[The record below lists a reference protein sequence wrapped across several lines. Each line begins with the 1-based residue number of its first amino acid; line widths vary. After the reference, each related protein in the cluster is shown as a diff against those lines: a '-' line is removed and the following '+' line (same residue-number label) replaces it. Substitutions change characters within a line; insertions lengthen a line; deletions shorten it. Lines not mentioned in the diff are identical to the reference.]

1 MRGYATRDVAQIL
14 GLSASQVLG
23 YVRSGFLRP
32 ERGPRGDYR
41 FSFEDLVFLR
51 TAKGLLEARIGPR
64 RVKSALAKLREQIPE
79 GRRLTGLRITA
90 EGSRIVVADG
100 DTRWQPESGQAL
112 LDFGVAELA
121 EKVAPLA
128 REAFL
133 KAQED
138 SEELTAEDW
147 YEWGCELETAAPP
160 EAREAYRRALALDA
174 SHADALVN
182 LGRLLH
188 ESGDARGA
196 EDHYRRAIEARP
208 GDATAVFNLGVAL
221 EDLKR
226 EDEALAAYEKAVS
239 IDPDNADAHYNA
251 ASLYERL
258 GQVPAA
264 LRHLKSYRNILRTG
278 RPPR

>member
-14 GLSASQVLG
+14 GLSPAQVLG
-23 YVRSGFLRP
+23 YVRSGFLQP

-41 FSFEDLVFLR
+41 FCFEDLVFLR

-64 RVKSALAKLREQIPE
+64 RVKRALAKLREQIPE

-100 DTRWQPESGQAL
+100 DARWQPESGQAL

-128 REAFL
+128 REAFRE
-133 KAQED
+133 AQEGGD
-138 SEELTAEDW
+138 ELTADDW

-160 EAREAYRRALALDA
+160 EAGESYRRAIALDPG
-174 SHADALVN
+174 HADALVN

-188 ESGDARGA
+188 ESGDAGGA
-196 EDHYRRAIEARP
+196 EEHYRKAIAARP

-221 EDLKR
+221 EDLERK
-226 EDEALAAYEKAVS
+226 DEALAAYERA
-239 IDPDNADAHYNA
+239 IQLDPDNADAHYNA

-264 LRHLKSYRNILRTG
+264 LRHLKSYRNLIREG
-278 RPPR
+278 R

>member
-1 MRGYATRDVAQIL
+1 MRGYATRDVAHIL
-14 GLSASQVLG
+14 GLSAQQVLG

-64 RVKSALAKLREQIPE
+64 RVKRALAKLREQIPE

-100 DTRWQPESGQAL
+100 NARWQPESGQAL
-112 LDFGVAELA
+112 LDFGVSELA
-121 EKVAPLA
+121 EKFAPLA
-128 REAFL
+128 REAFRE
-133 KAQED
+133 AQEGGD
-138 SEELTAEDW
+138 ELTADGW

-160 EAREAYRRALALDA
+160 EAREAYSRAVALDPG
-174 SHADALVN
+174 HADALVN

-188 ESGDARGA
+188 ESGDPRGA
-196 EDHYRRAIEARP
+196 EEHYRRAIAARP

-221 EDLKR
+221 EDLER
-226 EDEALAAYEKAVS
+226 RDEALAAYERAVEL
-239 IDPDNADAHYNA
+239 DPDSADAHYNA

-264 LRHLKSYRNILRTG
+264 LNHLKSYRNILRSG
-278 RPPR
+278 R

>member
-1 MRGYATRDVAQIL
+1 MRGYATRDVGHIL
-14 GLSASQVLG
+14 GLSSSQVLG

-64 RVKSALAKLREQIPE
+64 RVKRALAKLREQIPE

-90 EGSRIVVADG
+90 EGNRVVVADG
-100 DTRWQPESGQAL
+100 TARWQPESGQAL

-128 REAFL
+128 REAFRE
-133 KAQED
+133 AQED
-138 SEELTAEDW
+138 GDELTADDW
-147 YEWGCELETAAPP
+147 YEWGCELEAAAPP
-160 EAREAYRRALALDA
+160 EAREAYSRAVALDPG
-174 SHADALVN
+174 HADALVN

-188 ESGDARGA
+188 EAGDAQGA
-196 EDHYRRAIEARP
+196 EEHYRKAIAARP

-221 EDLKR
+221 EDLER
-226 EDEALAAYEKAVS
+226 RDEALAAYERAVEL
-239 IDPDNADAHYNA
+239 DAGNADAHYNA
-251 ASLYERL
+251 ASLYERQ
-258 GQVPAA
+258 GQVQAA
-264 LRHLKSYRNILRTG
+264 LRHLKNYRNILRG
-278 RPPR
+278 RTL